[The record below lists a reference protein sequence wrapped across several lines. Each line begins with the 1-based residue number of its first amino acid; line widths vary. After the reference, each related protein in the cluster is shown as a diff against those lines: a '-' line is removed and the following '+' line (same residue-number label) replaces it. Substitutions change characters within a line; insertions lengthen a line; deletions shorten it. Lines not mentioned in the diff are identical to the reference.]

1 MLISLIKVFSIVT
14 CLSQLEPATADDSV
28 HFKIVG
34 GTVTEIS
41 RTPYQ
46 ISLRLKQIDRKQFG
60 RGHIC
65 GGTVISQRL
74 VVTATHCLY
83 DGRSRNMRSP
93 KDFVL
98 IMGNSYLQTRSVTM
112 QQYNVQKL
120 IPHPQYNPT
129 NLQNDIALIFINGFI
144 PWKSIVRALPLARVT
159 TDVGTPCLISGWG
172 STVTGGTSSQTLQSA
187 TVPVI
192 SQTECNAKY
201 GYITAAQLCAG
212 YMSGGIDSCQGDSG
226 GPLQCHNTL
235 VGIVSYGRYCA
246 AQDSPGV
253 YTNVLYYVDWIKKTN
268 RSLDY
273 SYYSSDART
282 VVGSKLTVL
291 AIFVAV
297 RQLNYLERN

>member
-1 MLISLIKVFSIVT
+1 MQISLTLWFSIVIR
-14 CLSQLEPATADDSV
+14 LSELEPATADDSV
-28 HFKIVG
+28 QFKIVG
-34 GTVTEIS
+34 GTVTEIA

-46 ISLRLKQIDRKQFG
+46 VSLRLKQIDRQQFG

-74 VVTATHCLY
+74 VVTAAHCLY

-93 KDFVL
+93 NDFVI
-98 IMGNSYLQTRSVTM
+98 IMGNSLLQIRSVLM

-120 IPHPQYNPT
+120 MSHPQYNPT
-129 NLQNDIALIFINGFI
+129 NLQNDIALLFINGFV

-159 TDVGTPCLISGWG
+159 AVVGTPCLISGWG
-172 STVTGGTSSQTLQSA
+172 STINGGTSSQTLQSA

-192 SQTECNAKY
+192 SQTDCSAKY
-201 GYITAAQLCAG
+201 GYISAAQLCAG

-235 VGIVSYGRYCA
+235 VGIVSFGRYCA

-253 YTNVLYYVDWIKKTN
+253 YTNVVYYVDWIKQMN

-273 SYYSSDART
+273 SYYSGDVRT
-282 VVGSKLTVL
+282 VVCSKLAVL

-297 RQLNYLERN
+297 VRY